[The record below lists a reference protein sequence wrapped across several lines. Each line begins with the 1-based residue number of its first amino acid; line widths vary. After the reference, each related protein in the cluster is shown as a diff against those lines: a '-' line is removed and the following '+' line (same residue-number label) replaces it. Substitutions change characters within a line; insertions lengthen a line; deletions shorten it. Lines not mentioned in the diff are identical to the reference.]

1 MAEILEKSAPWY
13 NGNAKLQWR
22 EVFRTC
28 AWADFLYINIRY
40 VTYADFLYINIR
52 YVTYADF
59 LYINIRYVT
68 Y

>member
-13 NGNAKLQWR
+13 NRNAKLQWR
-22 EVFRTC
+22 EVFRTR

-52 YVTYADF
+52 YVTY
-59 LYINIRYVT
+59 
-68 Y
+68 